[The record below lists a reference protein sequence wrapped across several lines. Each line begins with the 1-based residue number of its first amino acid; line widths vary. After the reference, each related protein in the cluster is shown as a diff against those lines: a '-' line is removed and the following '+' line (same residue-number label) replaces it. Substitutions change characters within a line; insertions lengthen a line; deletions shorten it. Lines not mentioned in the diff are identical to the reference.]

1 MSQTTAKYSVAW
13 KLALVLVWPAVT
25 CLTGCQVEVAGQT
38 LPSPYYL
45 TDDVQMIFPEKTLT
59 GGASD
64 FKAWYAGGKYVDG
77 ESAPGVINIFFDE
90 NHNVVSVELAPGA
103 SRSGDTINVNVV
115 VAWQASWFVPP
126 ATKAKRTSLDAT
138 QAWVIKKS
146 NKNKF
151 GIVISSYN
159 AMSAPFAYAPG
170 FARL

>member
-1 MSQTTAKYSVAW
+1 LEAFVSEPFSDDNLKAFAAAW
-13 KLALVLVWPAVT
+13 YLALDNHAPTEELV
-25 CLTGCQVEVAGQT
+25 
-38 LPSPYYL
+38 SYL

-77 ESAPGVINIFFDE
+77 SSAPGVINIFFDE
-90 NHNVVSVELAPGA
+90 NHNVVSVEPAAGA
-103 SRSGDTINVNVV
+103 SRSGDQINVNVV
-115 VAWQASWFVPP
+115 VAWQASWFVAP

-146 NKNKF
+146 NKNRF